1 MEKDLIGLE
10 VCQAASLLEQSG
22 EVNFKFISYTDKK
35 QSRSD
40 TERVCAVRRN
50 DDGTLT
56 LVVCPL
62 LLVPVG

>member
-1 MEKDLIGLE
+1 MIGLE
-10 VCQAASLLEQSG
+10 VSEAVSLLEQDG